1 MLSILFKWIE
11 KAKYAK
17 QTNHA
22 DHLNAPRVFKHQYI
36 MISPNNLS
44 FQPFF
49 LNIIFK
55 VGLSRAFEL
64 QPVRNAYFSMR
75 NSHEMLISDAQ
86 LQTVACHEI
95 LTAPFKLKAVSQII
109 EVHSYSCNC
118 CNLCLPMH
126 KQGKRP
132 RVATTTCKC
141 VFCYTQR
148 QPKWVQEQLS

>member
-1 MLSILFKWIE
+1 MLHGFSNINISWFPPTTSVFSLVFCFL
-11 KAKYAK
+11 KYNIQSCFVKDFTK
-17 QTNHA
+17 Q
-22 DHLNAPRVFKHQYI
+22 
-36 MISPNNLS
+36 
-44 FQPFF
+44 
-49 LNIIFK
+49 
-55 VGLSRAFEL
+55 L

-118 CNLCLPMH
+118 CNLCFPMH
-126 KQGKRP
+126 KQGERP

-141 VFCYTQR
+141 VFVTLR
-148 QPKWVQEQLS
+148 QPKWVQEQVY

>member
-1 MLSILFKWIE
+1 MFCQGFHKTFK
-11 KAKYAK
+11 
-17 QTNHA
+17 
-22 DHLNAPRVFKHQYI
+22 
-36 MISPNNLS
+36 
-44 FQPFF
+44 
-49 LNIIFK
+49 
-55 VGLSRAFEL
+55 L

-118 CNLCLPMH
+118 CNLCFPMH

-141 VFCYTQR
+141 VFLLHSDNQKGFR
-148 QPKWVQEQLS
+148 NNFPKRGEPRFIYLIHTTNSFNANFCEFVYWCIYPFCLLLHRRR